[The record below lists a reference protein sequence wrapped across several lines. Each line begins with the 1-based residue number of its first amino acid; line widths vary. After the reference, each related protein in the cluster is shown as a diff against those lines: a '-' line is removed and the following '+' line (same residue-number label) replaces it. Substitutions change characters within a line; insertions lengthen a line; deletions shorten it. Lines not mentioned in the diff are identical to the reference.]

1 MQGPKKLLAYREEF
15 LTMKMNK
22 KLVFSLA
29 AVLLVAVTTLTF
41 AHTSSAATVS
51 ITGATTD
58 ASNVVRASTIT
69 TAKLPNSTGS
79 SSPYTPVAPT
89 WTPVVN
95 VPGDITAG
103 DVYDIDTATS
113 AYGGDIRAT
122 VYLTNSGLLEKDYT
136 YLNMKVDVYVKGG
149 GGSWTLA
156 TTINPLNGTDN
167 PDATDYLTLDKGT
180 ASFILEGNSEYCI
193 SIEGGSY
200 YCFDTT
206 ADATHSVSPD
216 FYLDVKAY

>member
-1 MQGPKKLLAYREEF
+1 
-15 LTMKMNK
+15 MKMNK

-58 ASNVVRASTIT
+58 ASNVVLANTLT
-69 TAKLPNSTGS
+69 TKLPNSTGS
-79 SSPYTPVAPT
+79 GPSYSQTAPT

-95 VPGDITAG
+95 VAGSITAG

-113 AYGGDIRAT
+113 AYAGDIRAT

-136 YLNMKVDVYVKGG
+136 YLNMKVDVYIKGT

-156 TTINPLNGTDN
+156 TTINPLDASDHS
-167 PDATDYLTLDKGT
+167 DATDYLTLDKGT
-180 ASFILEGNSEYCI
+180 ASFILQGNSEYCI
-193 SIEGGSY
+193 SIDGGSY

>member
-1 MQGPKKLLAYREEF
+1 
-15 LTMKMNK
+15 MKMNK

-41 AHTSSAATVS
+41 AHTSSAATVT

-58 ASNVVRASTIT
+58 ASNVVLASTLT
-69 TAKLPNSTGS
+69 TKLPNSTGS
-79 SSPYTPVAPT
+79 GPSYTQTAPV

-95 VPGDITAG
+95 VPGSITAG

-113 AYGGDIRAT
+113 AYAGDIRAT

-156 TTINPLNGTDN
+156 TTINPLNGSDN
-167 PDATDYLTLDKGT
+167 PNATDYLTLDKGT
-180 ASFILEGNSEYCI
+180 ASFILAGNSEYCI
-193 SIEGGSY
+193 SIDGGSY
-200 YCFDTT
+200 YCIDTT

>member
-1 MQGPKKLLAYREEF
+1 M
-15 LTMKMNK
+15 
-22 KLVFSLA
+22 
-29 AVLLVAVTTLTF
+29 
-41 AHTSSAATVS
+41 
-51 ITGATTD
+51 
-58 ASNVVRASTIT
+58 
-69 TAKLPNSTGS
+69 
-79 SSPYTPVAPT
+79 
-89 WTPVVN
+89 N

-122 VYLTNSGLLEKDYT
+122 VYLTNAGLLEKDYT
-136 YLNMKVDVYVKGG
+136 YLNMKVNVYVKGG

-156 TTINPLNGTDN
+156 TTINPLSGTDH
-167 PDATDYLTLDKGT
+167 PDATDYITLDKGT
-180 ASFILEGNSEYCI
+180 ASFILQGNSEYCI
-193 SIEGGSY
+193 SIDGGSY